1 MGLKK
6 LSGKI
11 AEYNKR
17 LKQGKVSKIKPDH
30 VEKVLKKLKKKSDDL
45 GNEISQTKRTD
56 KKARLKKKLDIAN
69 QYIERAEYLLR
80 EVQ

>member
-30 VEKVLKKLKKKSDDL
+30 VEKVLKKLKKSL
-45 GNEISQTKRTD
+45 TISAMRS
-56 KKARLKKKLDIAN
+56 ARPSEPIRRPA
-69 QYIERAEYLLR
+69 
-80 EVQ
+80 